1 MDEMLKRNRA
11 KAIVIQIFQLET
23 QEDIS
28 IPRAG
33 LWTLS
38 HWPEDRVMS
47 SPLSSKQGLLGSQ
60 YGRLL

>member
-1 MDEMLKRNRA
+1 MDEILKRNRT

-23 QEDIS
+23 PEDIP

-38 HWPEDRVMS
+38 HWPENRVMS
-47 SPLSSKQGLLGSQ
+47 SPLSSKHELLGSQ
-60 YGRLL
+60 YGHLL